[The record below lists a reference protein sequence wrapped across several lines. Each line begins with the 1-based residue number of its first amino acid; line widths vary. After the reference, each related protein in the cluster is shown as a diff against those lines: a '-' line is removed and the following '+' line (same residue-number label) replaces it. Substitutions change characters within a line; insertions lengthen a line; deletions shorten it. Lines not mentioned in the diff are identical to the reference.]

1 MEAAADKSAPQKA
14 PKKTAGEAL
23 EKSNRTDSVVTARV
37 PAEIKKQGNAALQR
51 IGSTPTELI
60 NSAYEYVIS
69 YDSLPMDRALAR
81 PGLRKLTPG
90 QKNKLKDRGRKML
103 VKPGGDVLNG
113 RNLKDV
119 LAEMRFA
126 DYEALS

>member
-1 MEAAADKSAPQKA
+1 M
-14 PKKTAGEAL
+14 
-23 EKSNRTDSVVTARV
+23 
-37 PAEIKKQGNAALQR
+37 PAEIKKQGNAALRR

-69 YDSLPMDRALAR
+69 YESLPMDRALAR

>member
-1 MEAAADKSAPQKA
+1 MEAAVDKSTPQKT

-23 EKSNRTDSVVTARV
+23 EKSNRTDSIVTARV

-103 VKPGGDVLNG
+103 VKPGGDV
-113 RNLKDV
+113 
-119 LAEMRFA
+119 
-126 DYEALS
+126 

>member
-1 MEAAADKSAPQKA
+1 M
-14 PKKTAGEAL
+14 
-23 EKSNRTDSVVTARV
+23 R
-37 PAEIKKQGNAALQR
+37 R

-69 YDSLPMDRALAR
+69 YESLPMDRALAR

>member
-1 MEAAADKSAPQKA
+1 M
-14 PKKTAGEAL
+14 
-23 EKSNRTDSVVTARV
+23 
-37 PAEIKKQGNAALQR
+37 
-51 IGSTPTELI
+51 I

-69 YDSLPMDRALAR
+69 YESLPMDRALAR